1 MSLITIRTSSEKVDN
16 YLSGIFF
23 MAEKVLND
31 NADLNKK
38 EHWFTVTIDQ
48 GEEDVIT
55 STAVQQDKES
65 DITE

>member
-23 MAEKVLND
+23 IAEKVLNE
-31 NADLNKK
+31 NTDLSNK

-55 STAVQQDKES
+55 DTAVQQDEES

>member
-23 MAEKVLND
+23 MAEKVLNE
-31 NADLNKK
+31 NTDLSKK

-55 STAVQQDKES
+55 STAVQQDEES